1 MQIDSTS
8 YYNVRAEKKIF
19 FKLIHVCGNY
29 YRRHVLNVSME
40 LMKSYILWSRDYV
53 LEKLNS
59 NLRHQM
65 LIVDERISIVLM
77 QKKDFSAMLY
87 KKEW

>member
-19 FKLIHVCGNY
+19 KLIHVCGNY
-29 YRRHVLNVSME
+29 HHRYVLNVSME

>member
-1 MQIDSTS
+1 
-8 YYNVRAEKKIF
+8 
-19 FKLIHVCGNY
+19 
-29 YRRHVLNVSME
+29 
-40 LMKSYILWSRDYV
+40 MKVMKNRYFLWSRDYV
-53 LEKLNS
+53 LKELS
-59 NLRHQM
+59 SILRHQM

>member
-1 MQIDSTS
+1 
-8 YYNVRAEKKIF
+8 
-19 FKLIHVCGNY
+19 
-29 YRRHVLNVSME
+29 ME

-59 NLRHQM
+59 DLRHQM

-77 QKKDFSAMLY
+77 QKRDFSAMLY

>member
-19 FKLIHVCGNY
+19 LKLIHVCGNY
-29 YRRHVLNVSME
+29 YRRYVLNVSME

-59 NLRHQM
+59 DLRHQM
-65 LIVDERISIVLM
+65 LIVDEIISIVLM
-77 QKKDFSAMLY
+77 QMKDFSAMLY